1 MAADIFAK
9 IGDIKGE
16 SLDDKHK
23 DEVEVLSWSWG
34 VAQSGSISRAAAVGR
49 QGEFNDFNFTH
60 QIDKASPVLLR
71 ACATG
76 EHIKEAT
83 ITVRKAGK
91 GQQEFL
97 IIKMND
103 IIITSVNPSGSG
115 ERAAT
120 AENVALQFA
129 KVDLEY
135 KPQKADGSLD
145 AGIHFKYNIKRPTR
159 KGERGWRPRR
169 QPGRSDRD
177 RDPAA
182 AERSMGGC
190 GRHLPQHPRGR
201 ARPSRRGAL
210 LGRARP
216 SGRAKRSG
224 GRADRDEVSSSNP
237 IGPTGTATWGSSS
250 GIGSSW
256 TRRSSRVSAR
266 LHSIRIMP
274 TRTTISGSS

>member
-1 MAADIFAK
+1 MASDIFAK

-34 VAQSGSISRAAAVGR
+34 VSQSGSMAHGGGG
-49 QGEFNDFNFTH
+49 GEGKASFNDFNFTH
-60 QIDKASPVLLR
+60 HIDKASPVLLK

-103 IIITSVNPSGSG
+103 VIITSVALSGASDG
-115 ERAAT
+115 ATT
-120 AENVALQFA
+120 AESVALQFA

-145 AGIHFKYNIKRPTR
+145 VGVHFKYDIKGN
-159 KGERGWRPRR
+159 KEG
-169 QPGRSDRD
+169 
-177 RDPAA
+177 
-182 AERSMGGC
+182 
-190 GRHLPQHPRGR
+190 
-201 ARPSRRGAL
+201 
-210 LGRARP
+210 
-216 SGRAKRSG
+216 
-224 GRADRDEVSSSNP
+224 
-237 IGPTGTATWGSSS
+237 
-250 GIGSSW
+250 
-256 TRRSSRVSAR
+256 
-266 LHSIRIMP
+266 
-274 TRTTISGSS
+274 